1 VAPEQLGA
9 FLDFLEIRG
18 ERLALL
24 FHVKAT
30 FGLRR
35 GEVVGLRW
43 SDIDLQTGTLHVS
56 QSITQIGSKIVVG
69 KTKTRGSV
77 RVISMDVETTELL
90 RAHRRQQ
97 LEDCLAWGEAW
108 GDTGLVFVREDG
120 SALSPDYVSY
130 RFEKLVTAAKLP
142 PIPLKNLRHTSAS
155 LGLASGETLKEV
167 SERLGHSTIT
177 ITRTRTRTYCRRSPG
192 SLRNGARRWSL
203 AHPVITP

>member
-1 VAPEQLGA
+1 
-9 FLDFLEIRG
+9 
-18 ERLALL
+18 
-24 FHVKAT
+24 
-30 FGLRR
+30 
-35 GEVVGLRW
+35 
-43 SDIDLQTGTLHVS
+43 LHVS